1 VDDSALMVGLGSSVE
16 VAVNILLALGLSTV
30 VVFVCAL
37 RLQAQL
43 RLLRWAIRRPFHSCA
58 ACHARNS
65 SVALWR
71 WQSRSPC
78 WLCAECAFGV
88 KDFDEVPRS
97 RRQPRMAV
105 PLAVADRHRH
115 GRHEADEDVA
125 HHAPPLFGTHA
136 VPKQRLTIDNRGQQT
151 RVAVPPAVADRH
163 RHGRHEADED
173 VAHHAPPLFGT
184 HTVPKQPTTNG
195 VETAVDS
202 KMTANGQHGLE
213 TNGHQLVKAPPVDP
227 SSKDDRL
234 NEPRWIGRWPTGPA
248 TFPVDAHDGHQ
259 PGRAT
264 CGMGLPPGGP
274 RPAVTQRIRPARP
287 REAPPRPASEKMS

>member
-1 VDDSALMVGLGSSVE
+1 VDDSALMVGLGSRVE

-71 WQSRSPC
+71 WQGRSPC

-125 HHAPPLFGTHA
+125 HHALPLFGTHA
-136 VPKQRLTIDNRGQQT
+136 
-151 RVAVPPAVADRH
+151 
-163 RHGRHEADED
+163 
-173 VAHHAPPLFGT
+173 
-184 HTVPKQPTTNG
+184 VPKQPTTNG
-195 VETAVDS
+195 VETALDS
-202 KMTANGQHGLE
+202 KMTANGRHRLE

-248 TFPVDAHDGHQ
+248 TFPEQ
-259 PGRAT
+259 PGYVFTR
-264 CGMGLPPGGP
+264 LEGG
-274 RPAVTQRIRPARP
+274 RVK
-287 REAPPRPASEKMS
+287 ESAPTWSEPQCSDAGCKTRKGG